1 MVSVWDDI
9 KNEAPSD
16 KCPEPGIYPGISFA
30 EYCAWDAINHSKLCK
45 IDKSPLHAITLSDLE
60 KSPAIRLGQLVHCGK
75 LEPGSV
81 QQRYAVMPQF
91 ELDSANTTKDGKP
104 STSAGTEYV
113 KAAKAAFMK
122 AAIAERKTVVSQ
134 AEFDNYQAALK
145 AINGNPEVV
154 QMVNDGDCEL
164 SIVWHDKHTG
174 LRCKARIDCKCV
186 DRIMDLKTS
195 RDDRDSP
202 LPVSFEY
209 SLWEYSYYSQA
220 AFYQTGLETLT
231 GERLPFWFAVVS
243 TSPPMQ
249 CIAAR
254 VGEMTLQLGRDKNT
268 QRMAKYAACKNANDF
283 PGYESPEL
291 FELPEKYFPD
301 EVNV

>member
-1 MVSVWDDI
+1 MPSVWDDI
-9 KNEAPSD
+9 ENEAPSD

-104 STSAGTEYV
+104 STSTATEYV
-113 KAAKAAFMK
+113 KAARSVFMK
-122 AAIAERKTVVSQ
+122 SAIQDRKTVVSQ
-134 AEFDNYQAALK
+134 AEFDNYQAALE
-145 AINGNPEVV
+145 AINGNSEVV
-154 QMVNDGDCEL
+154 QMVNDGECEL

-174 LRCKARIDCKCV
+174 LRCKARIDCRCH
-186 DRIMDLKTS
+186 DRLMDLKTS
-195 RDDRDSP
+195 RDDGDSP

-209 SLWEYSYYSQA
+209 SLWTYSYYSQA
-220 AFYQTGLETLT
+220 AFYQAGWETLT

-243 TSPPMQ
+243 TNAPRQ
-249 CIAAR
+249 CIAAP
-254 VGEMTLQLGRDKNT
+254 VGDMTLQLGRDKNT
-268 QRMAKYAACKNANDF
+268 QRMAKYAACKKANDF